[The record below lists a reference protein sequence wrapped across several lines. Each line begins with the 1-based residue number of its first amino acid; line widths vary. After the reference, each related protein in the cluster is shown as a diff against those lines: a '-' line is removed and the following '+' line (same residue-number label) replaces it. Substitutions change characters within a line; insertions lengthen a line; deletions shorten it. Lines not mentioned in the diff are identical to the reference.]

1 MFATTLA
8 VITIMVIIRMYRY
21 LYELY
26 SLFSILNIKGPKPTW
41 VFGNIFEFNGKDP
54 LLVFAE
60 WKIKYGKVIGWFEGF
75 KPCINI
81 SDPEIAKEILI
92 RKFDCFNIRS
102 SYRPFKYY
110 PDDLDLLNTYGEHWR
125 KQRAVFSKSFTPTTL
140 NQMLKRVYRTS
151 SDCINAVMNDI
162 EANSHDM
169 NLTEYAEVFHVETI
183 CRAMLEMDDKSVL
196 QHRDLILEAALQSS
210 RSASAENKFTGLA
223 KIYPGLTPLLQHF
236 DTKNK
241 ESHHR
246 IVKVFDQLLQE
257 KLPLAEV
264 NKRKTSVMCHL
275 LSANVLEADS
285 SNNRVKRPLTRD
297 ETMAHLY
304 TILVEAFAT
313 GKALIEFLTYE
324 LAMHTD
330 IQENVRREIY
340 QTLGDK
346 ENPTYEDLLSLK
358 YLDMVINETL
368 RIHPI
373 APGVQRTCS
382 EDCVIDGIQFKKGFI
397 VRFMTCTIY
406 NDPKI
411 YPDPEK
417 FIPERFSEEGRSNR
431 HPFAF
436 LPFGHGPRICPG
448 YKFTMAETKIFVIK
462 LLKQFRVDIS
472 SKTEI
477 PLKTA
482 LRPGLCPKNKVH
494 VKLTSLH

>member
-1 MFATTLA
+1 MFATTLT
-8 VITIMVIIRMYRY
+8 VVTLMVVIRMYRY
-21 LYELY
+21 LSELY
-26 SLFSILNIKGPKPTW
+26 SLFSRLNIKGPKPTW
-41 VFGNIFEFNGKDP
+41 VFGNILEFNGKDP
-54 LLVFAE
+54 LQVFTD
-60 WKIKYGKVIGWFEGF
+60 WKLKYGKVLGWFEGF

-81 SDPEIAKEILI
+81 NDPEMAKEILI
-92 RKFDCFNIRS
+92 RKFDCFSIRS
-102 SYRPFKYY
+102 TYRPFKYY
-110 PDDLDLLNTYGEHWR
+110 PDDLDLMNTYGEHWR

-140 NQMLKRVYRTS
+140 NQMLERVYRTS
-151 SDCINAVMNDI
+151 SDCINALMRDI
-162 EANSHDM
+162 EVNSHDM

-183 CRAMLEMDDKSVL
+183 CRAMLEMDDKSLL
-196 QHRDLILEAALQSS
+196 QHRDLILDAARQSN
-210 RSASAENKFTGLA
+210 RSASAENELAGLA
-223 KIYPGLTPLLQHF
+223 KTYPGLTPLLRHF

-246 IVKVFDQLLQE
+246 IVK
-257 KLPLAEV
+257 AEV
-264 NKRKTSVMCHL
+264 NKQKTSVLCHL
-275 LSANVLEADS
+275 LTANVLEVDS
-285 SNNRVKRPLTRD
+285 SNNMKKRHLTRD

-304 TILVEAFAT
+304 AILVEAFAT

-340 QTLGDK
+340 KTLGDK
-346 ENPTYEDLLSLK
+346 ENPTYEDLHSLK

-397 VRFMTCTIY
+397 VRIMTCTIY

-417 FIPERFSEEGRSNR
+417 FIPERFSEERRSDR

-462 LLKQFRVDIS
+462 LLRKFRVDIS
-472 SKTEI
+472 SQTEI

-482 LRPGLCPKNKVH
+482 LRPGLCPKNEVH